1 MKWSRTVVVCL
12 LAVIAWGGCTQK
24 QPEAPKPQPAPVGDD
39 VIVAFRTKHPD
50 ALVGRVIAVRPE
62 DRLVAVGD
70 TPVTDFKRGDVVVF
84 VSAGDEPPSG
94 GEVVDIRKDTITVRY
109 SEPTAGQRPPKA
121 GDLMVR
127 FKK

>member
-12 LAVIAWGGCTQK
+12 LGTIAWGGCTQK
-24 QPEAPKPQPAPVGDD
+24 QPEPPAPQPAQVGDD
-39 VIVAFRTKHPD
+39 VIAAFRKKHPD
-50 ALVGRVIAVRPE
+50 AQIGRVIAVRPE

-70 TPVTDFKRGDVVVF
+70 MPVADFKRGDVVVF
-84 VSAGDEPPSG
+84 VSAGDEHSTG

-109 SEPTAGQRPPKA
+109 AEPTAGQRPPKA